1 MSKKPI
7 PFDKFE
13 IKVFADGYALTV
25 GKMRPRNAP
34 RWRRTSA
41 DFKRQ
46 RYVAEENMRLAEEG
60 LKQPMQ
66 TIDEVMARIKSYGGI
81 I

>member
-1 MSKKPI
+1 MSKPI

-13 IKVFADGYALTV
+13 IKLYSDGYMLTV

-34 RWRRTSA
+34 RHRVTNA
-41 DFKRQ
+41 DFDRQKR
-46 RYVAEENMRLAEEG
+46 VAAENMKLAKEG
-60 LKQPMQ
+60 MKAPMQ
-66 TIDEVMARIKSYGGI
+66 TMDEVVARIRSYGGI

>member
-1 MSKKPI
+1 MSKPI

-13 IKVFADGYALTV
+13 IKVFADGYMLTV

-34 RWRRTSA
+34 RYRCTAA

-46 RYVAEENMRLAEEG
+46 QYVAEENMKLSTEG
-60 LKQPMQ
+60 LKHPMQ
-66 TIDEVMARIKSYGGI
+66 TMDEVVARIRSYGGI
-81 I
+81 V